1 MKAAVVDAQHH
12 LEVVDVPDPTPA
24 PGELVLRV
32 QACGICGSDLKLV
45 ETMPAG
51 LVMGH
56 EFCGVV
62 AAAGTD
68 AADDWREGQLVA
80 ALPLVSCGRCRW
92 CAVGE
97 PTHCETVDRVGVGGS
112 SGAFA
117 EYVRVDASQA
127 VALREDLGEH
137 GALVEPLAVGLHT
150 VAFAELEPAD
160 RVLVMGAGPVG
171 LAVTTWA
178 RRLGAGEIVVSDPSA
193 ARRDAAPEFGASTVV
208 DPGHEELGEGF
219 DVVFE
224 CVGAP
229 GLIATAAGVI
239 RPRGRIVVAGV
250 CLQPDTLPVGLPLIR
265 EATLRW
271 VMYYTRA
278 QFELAARLLE
288 RGDIDGDAFVTGHSS
303 LDGIDD
309 TFRELKGGTSAH
321 RKLLVVPG

>member
-1 MKAAVVDAQHH
+1 
-12 LEVVDVPDPTPA
+12 
-24 PGELVLRV
+24 
-32 QACGICGSDLKLV
+32 
-45 ETMPAG
+45 
-51 LVMGH
+51 MGH

-62 AAAGTD
+62 AATGSD
-68 AADDWREGQLVA
+68 VSGWREGQLVA
-80 ALPLVSCGRCRW
+80 ALPLVACGHCRW

-127 VALREDLGEH
+127 VGLDDSLGEK

-178 RRLGAGEIVVSDPSA
+178 RRMGAGEIVVSDPSGG
-193 ARRDAAPEFGASTVV
+193 RRDAAPAFGASAVV
-208 DPGHEELGEGF
+208 DPESEELGNGF

-229 GLIATAAGVI
+229 GLIGAAAGVI

-250 CLQPDTLPVGLPLIR
+250 CLQPDALPPAIPLMR

-278 QFELAARLLE
+278 EFQLAARLLE
-288 RGDIDGDAFVTGHSS
+288 RGDIDGDAFVTGHTT
-303 LDGIDD
+303 LDSIDD
-309 TFRELKGGTSAH
+309 AFGELKSGRSAH
-321 RKLLVVPG
+321 RKLLVVP

>member
-1 MKAAVVDAQHH
+1 VVDAEHH
-12 LEVVDVPDPTPA
+12 LAVVDVPDPTPA
-24 PGELVLRV
+24 PRELVVRV

-56 EFCGVV
+56 EFCGTVV
-62 AAAGTD
+62 AAGAE
-68 AADDWREGQLVA
+68 AADDWREGRLVA
-80 ALPLVSCGRCRW
+80 TLPLVSCGRCRW

-97 PTHCETVDRVGVGGS
+97 QTHCEAVDRVGVGGS

-127 VALREDLGEH
+127 VALHDDLGEH

-150 VAFAELEPAD
+150 VGFAEVEPAD

-193 ARRDAAPEFGASTVV
+193 GRREAAPQFGASAVV
-208 DPGHEELGEGF
+208 DPEREELGSGF

-229 GLIATAAGVI
+229 GLIATASSVI
-239 RPRGRIVVAGV
+239 RPRGRIIVAGV
-250 CLQPDTLPVGLPLIR
+250 CLQPDTLPIGLPLMR

-278 QFELAARLLE
+278 EFELAARLLE

-309 TFRELKGGTSAH
+309 AFRELKTGNTAH
-321 RKLLVVPG
+321 RKVLVVP

>member
-1 MKAAVVDAQHH
+1 VQAAVVDAQHH
-12 LEVVDVPDPTPA
+12 LEVVDVPDPTPRA
-24 PGELVLRV
+24 TELVLRV
-32 QACGICGSDLKLV
+32 NACGICGSDLKLI
-45 ETMPAG
+45 EALPAG
-51 LVMGH
+51 LIMGH

-62 AAAGTD
+62 AATGSD
-68 AADDWREGQLVA
+68 VSGWREGQLVA
-80 ALPLVSCGRCRW
+80 ALPLVACGQCRW

-127 VALREDLGEH
+127 IGLDDDLGQH

-178 RRLGAGEIVVSDPSA
+178 RRMGAGEIVVSDPSA
-193 ARRDAAPEFGASTVV
+193 GRRDAAPAFGASAVV
-208 DPGHEELGEGF
+208 DPASEELGNGF

-229 GLIATAAGVI
+229 GLIGAAAGVI

-250 CLQPDTLPVGLPLIR
+250 CLQPDALPPGIPLMR

-278 QFELAARLLE
+278 EFRLAARLLE
-288 RGDIDGDAFVTGHSS
+288 RGDIDGDAFVTGHTT
-303 LDGIDD
+303 LDNIDD
-309 TFRELKGGTSAH
+309 AFRELKSGRSAH
-321 RKLLVVPG
+321 RKLLVVP

>member
-1 MKAAVVDAQHH
+1 VKAAVVDDHHH
-12 LEVVDVPDPTPA
+12 LEIVEVSDPTPG

-32 QACGICGSDLKLV
+32 RACGICGSDLKLV

-62 AAAGTD
+62 AATGPGVGT
-68 AADDWREGQLVA
+68 DWREGRLVA
-80 ALPLVSCGRCRW
+80 AFPLVSCGQCRW

-127 VALREDLGEH
+127 VALHDDLGEH

-150 VAFAELEPAD
+150 VAFAELEPGD
-160 RVLVMGAGPVG
+160 RVLVIGAGPVG

-193 ARRDAAPEFGASTVV
+193 GRREAAPAFGASAVV
-208 DPGHEELGEGF
+208 DPEHEELGDGF

-250 CLQPDTLPVGLPLIR
+250 CLQPDTLPPAVPLLR

-278 QFELAARLLE
+278 EFQLAARLLE
-288 RGDIDGDAFVTGHSS
+288 RGDIDGDAFVTGHVT

-309 TFRELKGGTSAH
+309 AFRELKGGHTAH
-321 RKLLVVPG
+321 RKLLVVPS

>member
-1 MKAAVVDAQHH
+1 VKAAVVGEQHH
-12 LEVVDVPDPTPA
+12 LDVVDVPDPTPG
-24 PGELVLRV
+24 PDELVLRV
-32 QACGICGSDLKLV
+32 RACGICGSDLKLV
-45 ETMPAG
+45 DTMPAG

-56 EFCGVV
+56 EFCGDIV
-62 AAAGTD
+62 ATGRDVGTT
-68 AADDWREGQLVA
+68 WRDGQLVA
-80 ALPLVSCGRCRW
+80 ALPLVSCGQCRW

-97 PTHCETVDRVGVGGS
+97 PTHCASVDRVGVGGS
-112 SGAFA
+112 AGAFA

-127 VALREDLGEH
+127 VALREDLGDH

-160 RVLVMGAGPVG
+160 RALVIGAGPVG
-171 LAVTTWA
+171 LAVTMWA
-178 RRLGAGEIVVSDPSA
+178 RRMGADEIVVSDPSA
-193 ARRDAAPEFGASTVV
+193 GRREAAPAFGASAVV
-208 DPGHEELGEGF
+208 DPEHEELGQDF

-229 GLIATAAGVI
+229 GLIGEAAAVI

-250 CLQPDTLPVGLPLIR
+250 CLHPDTLPPAVALLR

-278 QFELAARLLE
+278 EFRLAAALLE
-288 RGDIDGDAFVTGHSS
+288 RGDIDGGAFVTGHTS

-309 TFRELKGGTSAH
+309 AFGDLKAGRSGH
-321 RKLLVVPG
+321 RKVLVVP